1 MFFKSWRPPEGVMIV
16 GKIEFPLVGKG
27 ILKRAGPQPNNAE
40 ELGKR
45 SKLTESMQHT
55 QEKPLHA
62 NSGRHARMKS
72 SESLA
77 HTEQPQAQQGRI
89 KARVPPPMKG
99 TVLVQHQIG
108 DALSMSSGSGH
119 ESKPRGAPK
128 HKALAIS
135 GSVKSGSGLEST
147 PKQAPKHSA
156 SGSHPANGADVIQV
170 RAPTSPRHWGHHGMP
185 KQAPNPNEAS
195 GPCPANGGQHSGSDS
210 TGVIEVH
217 APTMPRDRASTPK
230 QAPKHRAS
238 GSCPANGGHCQQQ
251 LSESEGHTL
260 PDPDSDSKDVNDIEV
275 HDPHKRWDWGGHHFG
290 KSSTRQQSR
299 RIGSRGV
306 GQDNPDL
313 DVLREMVQSKISR
326 FSDHVGAT
334 RENKNMSKAG
344 WLFKAHPHLV

>member
-1 MFFKSWRPPEGVMIV
+1 MFFKSWRPPEGVMIA
-16 GKIEFPLVGKG
+16 GKIPLVGKG

-62 NSGRHARMKS
+62 NSGRHARLKS

-89 KARVPPPMKG
+89 KAGFPPPMRG
-99 TVLVQHQIG
+99 TVLDQTQSEK
-108 DALSMSSGSGH
+108 ALSMSSGSGH

-156 SGSHPANGADVIQV
+156 SGSHPANGTDVIQV
-170 RAPTSPRHWGHHGMP
+170 RAPTLRRDWGHRGMP
-185 KQAPNPNEAS
+185 RQAPNPNEAS
-195 GPCPANGGQHSGSDS
+195 GSCPDSDS
-210 TGVIEVH
+210 DSAGVIEVH
-217 APTMPRDRASTPK
+217 APTMPRDRAGMPK

-260 PDPDSDSKDVNDIEV
+260 PDPASDSKHVNDIEV
-275 HDPHKRWDWGGHHFG
+275 HDPHKPWDWGGHNLG

-299 RIGSRGV
+299 RINSRDAGR
-306 GQDNPDL
+306 DNPDL
-313 DVLREMVQSKISR
+313 DVLREMVESKILR
-326 FSDHVGAT
+326 FSDHVGAA
-334 RENKNMSKAG
+334 RENKKMSKAG
-344 WLFKAHPHLV
+344 WLFKAHPH